1 MNSPKHVQVKM
12 YVHLWKLMANVG
24 MSRNALYCSIWK
36 NFTQTIW
43 NAMKTLLDS
52 LNFYELQP
60 KKCIPVGGSSGIHS
74 VCACENNLNFK
85 LLTSQIL
92 EISDCK
98 ELLSKTVCNIDHRN
112 CMLRSCNECPSLAD
126 IKQFLLDILDQH
138 EIESFIYNQWQK
150 EKKNKHCNI
159 VQINTSSE
167 DFVDE
172 VC

>member
-1 MNSPKHVQVKM
+1 MDPLA
-12 YVHLWKLMANVG
+12 Y
-24 MSRNALYCSIWK
+24 I
-36 NFTQTIW
+36 
-43 NAMKTLLDS
+43 
-52 LNFYELQP
+52 
-60 KKCIPVGGSSGIHS
+60 

-150 EKKNKHCNI
+150 EKKTNI
-159 VQINTSSE
+159 VILCKLTHQWKIL
-167 DFVDE
+167 
-172 VC
+172 